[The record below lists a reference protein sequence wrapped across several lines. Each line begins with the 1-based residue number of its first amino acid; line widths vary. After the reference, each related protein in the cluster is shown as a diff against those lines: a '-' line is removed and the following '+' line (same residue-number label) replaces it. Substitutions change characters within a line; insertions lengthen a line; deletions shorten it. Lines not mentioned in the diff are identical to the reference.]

1 MANKKR
7 VLPKRKISMTFDSN
21 TLEAM
26 ETLKEK
32 YTKVDGNGKPLKGQ
46 NSVTWA
52 NVSNA
57 LMTSFEGSKFD
68 TGKTLIEKR
77 LLQMLHLHYNGVIT
91 VGLLR
96 GETYHNGTKYIK
108 VDLKSTKQ
116 VYEAYENE
124 INTHNQKFK

>member
-57 LMTSFEGSKFD
+57 LMASFEGSKFD